1 MFASEFDFK
10 TVFRSGVTNQNAD
23 TLSKIPKTTDDVVM
37 SGQTQVI
44 KALTTQT
51 FAVEQEKNEFCKK
64 ARRKYENYVRRSKRV
79 NRNSYES
86 ENEND
91 TEEGDQIKEFDNGLL
106 GTADGKIFVPEALK
120 KEVLLRF
127 HDSPFA
133 GHLGIKKT
141 LARIQRRFKWP
152 KMARDIKEYVS
163 K

>member
-1 MFASEFDFK
+1 
-10 TVFRSGVTNQNAD
+10 
-23 TLSKIPKTTDDVVM
+23 M

-51 FAVEQEKNEFCKK
+51 FTVEQEKDEFCKK
-64 ARRKYENYVRRSKRV
+64 ARRKYVKYVSRSERV
-79 NRNSYES
+79 NGNSYES
-86 ENEND
+86 ENESD
-91 TEEGDQIKEFDNGLL
+91 TEESDQIKEFENGLL

-127 HDSPFA
+127 YDSPFA

-152 KMARDIKEYVS
+152 KMARDIREYVS
-163 K
+163 KCELCAKRKAVGSSKASLNPSHHRRMFGKLWLLI